1 MIEYEEVCGLDKWI
15 VLGIKKTKD
24 ENEIKNAYRKRLGSV
39 NPEDDPEG
47 FMELRKAYEDAIY
60 EINHDDKSE
69 DGNGDSDSDNSNEDA
84 SNEDTSFVDGNSSKK
99 KTDENK
105 DELTNKISTIYH
117 NFQRRINP
125 DEWEALFET
134 DDFVSLET
142 SEEAQDKLLSF
153 LMDNYRLPMDVWNL
167 IVCEF
172 DIEANR
178 SEFEKKYPADF
189 VDFMIDSAHYRTYVN
204 YNLFYPE
211 SNFDNVDEFIKLYFD
226 LKSYLRNQ
234 NMTEDEI
241 EKQTALIEA
250 MEELGVGHPYFDVNK
265 LFHELNVIS
274 VISKADDKE
283 YKLECKKRLEIA
295 EEILSENPSDFYLN
309 IFCGDLASDAGDF
322 EKAREYYGKLYIENK
337 KDYLASHKL
346 AGTLYDLGKY
356 KEAQEIYIDLLD
368 ANESDYIAHNGMTEC
383 NKKMVEVYTEK
394 IKEEPDNDEYKLE
407 ISWSYYRT
415 SDFKNAIKM
424 LNSFRPKE
432 DKIYSY
438 YNILGRSCF
447 YEKDYERALSCFEA
461 WKEAVEKLQNI
472 DDDKLSEELIKEK
485 NRFPYT
491 CFWMGS
497 CYAEMKEYE
506 KAKEYLNTAISIEH
520 PEIKYSY
527 EILCKIEYELRNYE
541 ECIKISKEIL
551 DRFGNNY
558 FAYIYMAKSFY
569 ELDELNSTIDTCEQI
584 IKLYPYYY
592 EAYKLE
598 MELYEYVEQYEDI
611 KYTIERYDATGAKS
625 DQIDYFKAWWLGVRE
640 GKLDESNEI
649 LYRILD
655 KKYNH
660 ENTDM
665 DDYNNTYWLLTR
677 NLERA
682 GEEEKAIHYYE
693 EVLKEEP
700 DDIFFLNKLGD
711 DCHIISDF
719 ERAVDCYEKVISLSK
734 NQRNRLHAYM
744 GKAAALSC
752 MGRFEESIK
761 VYEGC
766 KDEYGYEVDTD
777 YLIDY
782 AELMIRMDNF
792 AGCEKLLLD
801 CIENVKDDNRLQ
813 SCIGNLCCFYGNE
826 NHVDKA
832 REMFELAIKHMPED
846 VLIYRSMGNIYL
858 EHEMYE
864 EAKEMFLKGF
874 EIDKDRDAFICQTL
888 LIALGKTDDV
898 FKEEYKIYR
907 DVAMEQCEDADSV
920 WAYTRCSEMYRGLKD
935 YEKALDAVNKSFE
948 CKRRPLDCFIQSADA
963 WDEKGNVYF
972 DMGDLKNA
980 LLCYKKAVEVFGH
993 YKIYE
998 DKVIKVTE
1006 LLKDID
1012 N

>member
-1 MIEYEEVCGLDKWI
+1 MDKWI

-60 EINHDDKSE
+60 EINQDDKANDE
-69 DGNGDSDSDNSNEDA
+69 GGLDSDNI
-84 SNEDTSFVDGNSSKK
+84 
-99 KTDENK
+99 K
-105 DELTNKISTIYH
+105 DELTKKISAIYRD
-117 NFQRRINP
+117 FKRRINP
-125 DEWEALFET
+125 DEWSALFET

-142 SEEAQDKLLSF
+142 CEKAQDKLLSF

-167 IVCEF
+167 IVSEF

-189 VDFMIDSAHYRTYVN
+189 LDYVIDSAHYRTYVN

-241 EKQTALIEA
+241 EKQTSLIEA
-250 MEELGVGHPYFDVNK
+250 MEELDVGHPYFDINK

-274 VISKADDKE
+274 VIGKADEKE
-283 YKLECKKRLEIA
+283 YKSECKKRLEIA
-295 EEILSENPSDFYLN
+295 EEILSENPTDFYLN
-309 IFCGDLASDAGDF
+309 VFCGDLASDAGDF
-322 EKAREYYGKLYIENK
+322 EKAREYYEKLYNENK

-368 ANESDYIAHNGMTEC
+368 ANESDYVAHNGMTEC
-383 NKKMVEVYTEK
+383 NKRLVEVYTEK

-407 ISWSYYRT
+407 ISWSYYRV
-415 SDFKNAIKM
+415 SDFKNAIDM
-424 LNSFRPKE
+424 LTSFEPKE
-432 DKIYSY
+432 DKLFSY
-438 YNILGRSCF
+438 YNILGRSYF
-447 YEKDYERALSCFEA
+447 YEKDYEHALSCFEE
-461 WKEAVEKLQNI
+461 WKTVVIELQNI
-472 DDDKLSEELIKEK
+472 DDEKLSEELIKEK
-485 NRFPYT
+485 KRFPYA
-491 CFWMGS
+491 CFWIGS
-497 CYAEMKEYE
+497 CYAEMEEYD
-506 KAKEYLNTAISIEH
+506 KAKENLGIAISIEH

-527 EILCKIEYELRNYE
+527 EILCKIEYKMRNYE
-541 ECIKISKEIL
+541 ECISISKEIL

-640 GKLDESNEI
+640 GKLDESNDI
-649 LYRILD
+649 LYTILN

-693 EVLKEEP
+693 EALKEEP

-719 ERAVDCYEKVISLSK
+719 ERAVNCYEKVLSLSK

-752 MGRFEESIK
+752 MGRYVESIK
-761 VYEGC
+761 VYEDC

-801 CIENVKDDNRLQ
+801 CIDKIKDEGRLQ

-832 REMFELAIKHMPED
+832 REMFELAIKNMPED

-858 EHEMYE
+858 EHDMYE

-874 EIDKDRDAFICQTL
+874 EMDKDRDAFICQTL
-888 LIALGKTDDV
+888 LIAIGKTDDV
-898 FKEEYKIYR
+898 YKDEYKIYR
-907 DVAMEQCEDADSV
+907 DIAMEQCEDAGSV
-920 WAYTRCSEMYRGLKD
+920 WSYTRCSEMYRGLKD
-935 YEKALDAVNKSFE
+935 YEKALDSVNKAFD

-972 DMGDLKNA
+972 EMGDLENA
-980 LLCYKKAVEVFGH
+980 LFCYKKAVEVFGH

-998 DKVIKVTE
+998 DKVVKVTE
-1006 LLKDID
+1006 LLKEKD